1 MVHTVNVTTLDVIVT
16 KEKSVEVS
24 RRSSVTS
31 DIILYY
37 IMYVMIS
44 KKQSIIKIQI
54 HLNQRDGS
62 LKENADVIFRK
73 ADMNMNDKIM

>member
-44 KKQSIIKIQI
+44 KKRSIIKIQI
-54 HLNQRDGS
+54 HLNPRDGS